1 MYSQK
6 MATYVDK
13 EDKKDIGVDVFLEQL
28 RYGIIY
34 LCIENVYALVLWGK
48 SLLIAHLGSIN
59 RVHNGF
65 STHRNLIKLSI
76 TSLKESYSFFSEK
89 ALSDAV
95 RNHCVPD

>member
-48 SLLIAHLGSIN
+48 SLLIAHLGSIEEQ
-59 RVHNGF
+59 RRGLQLMEVM
-65 STHRNLIKLSI
+65 KLLRKRERI
-76 TSLKESYSFFSEK
+76 F
-89 ALSDAV
+89 
-95 RNHCVPD
+95 